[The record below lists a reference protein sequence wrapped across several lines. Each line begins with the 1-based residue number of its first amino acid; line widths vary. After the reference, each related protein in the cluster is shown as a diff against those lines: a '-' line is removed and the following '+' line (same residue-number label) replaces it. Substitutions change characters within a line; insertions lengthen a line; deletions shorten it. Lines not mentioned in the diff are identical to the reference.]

1 MIQCVRYGKKQ
12 IQLFRRANPHA
23 GKFSSVGAP
32 TNWMPLKESEAIVLR
47 TFPLGEG
54 DRLVSFLDRQA
65 GRVRGVARGARLP
78 KSRFGS
84 TLEVLAYIRIWYFER
99 ETRELVRINQ
109 CELIESFLDVQR
121 DYQSAAALALVS
133 EITDSV
139 LGEREAA
146 DAQFRL
152 ILLTARA
159 VRRSGPSQIVLAYFC
174 LWTAR
179 LGGWLGSL
187 ENCARCGKALQV
199 EPAFRSAQSAELRCA
214 ACRDT
219 WMNPI
224 SRVARSLGQQ
234 MLSRKLEVILENSSS
249 RHAAAELLE
258 FGLDIL
264 EHHIEKKLVSRKTLE
279 LFERGAGE
287 I

>member
-1 MIQCVRYGKKQ
+1 
-12 IQLFRRANPHA
+12 
-23 GKFSSVGAP
+23 
-32 TNWMPLKESEAIVLR
+32 MPLKESEAIVLR
-47 TFPLGEG
+47 TYPLGEG
-54 DRLVSFLDRQA
+54 DRLVSFLDRQS

-109 CELIESFLDVQR
+109 CELLESFMDVQQ
-121 DYQSAAALALVS
+121 DYFSAVALALIS

-152 ILLTARA
+152 ILLAARA
-159 VRRSGPSQIVLAYFC
+159 VRTYGPSQAVLAYFC

-187 ENCARCGKALQV
+187 DHCSSCGRDLKTGGGFHS
-199 EPAFRSAQSAELRCA
+199 PGFAELYCQD
-214 ACRDT
+214 CRGD
-219 WMNPI
+219 W
-224 SRVARSLGQQ
+224 
-234 MLSRKLEVILENSSS
+234 SRKISKEALAVGGMALSGTMDRLLKEKPPSEPTKEILSY
-249 RHAAAELLE
+249 A
-258 FGLDIL
+258 LDVL
-264 EHHIEKKLVSRKTLE
+264 EHHIEKKLISRKT
-279 LFERGAGE
+279 FETGE
-287 I
+287 SAIADI